1 LSTVAIAGADR
12 ALREM
17 RPVVVDDA
25 AGLATLGARSAA
37 LVAVRAD
44 HAGLGLLALL
54 DGRAG
59 RFTRTDPQLLQA
71 LGIAV
76 ARALES
82 TATQAATDAVPAP
95 IGSRTGR

>member
-1 LSTVAIAGADR
+1 
-12 ALREM
+12 M

-25 AGLATLGARSAA
+25 AGLAALGARSAA
-37 LVAVRAD
+37 LVAV
-44 HAGLGLLALL
+44 HAGHAGMGLLALL

-59 RFTRTDPQLLQA
+59 RFARTDPQLLQA

-82 TATQAATDAVPAP
+82 ATPQTAADAVPAP
-95 IGSRTGR
+95 IGSRAGR